1 MYIINKEVEKM
12 KKRRIKQNKKNIFFV
27 VVGRIT
33 TMLLLYAIILQ
44 VSIKILL
51 YIVNNCITTI
61 K

>member
-1 MYIINKEVEKM
+1 M